1 MLKNKRNL
9 IIIAVLSLITGMVT
23 AAVFVNK
30 NLKVVYTY
38 PKDNE
43 EQVPVNTVIE
53 IQFDKNI
60 SLSQWTVSSSPIF
73 EFNLKAENNKLTVSP
88 KNNLKKDTP
97 YKVEFTNKV
106 YSNFYYTLSFKTS
119 SADILPSVSPVPT
132 LPYKPDDP
140 DFYYETKA
148 LIDKNYPLF
157 DYVPYKT
164 TDFSVDYLK
173 PNVLEV
179 ILINDTPEVRQE
191 ISHWIKSKGVDP
203 ATQQIIWK
211 KK

>member
-1 MLKNKRNL
+1 MLKNKRNI
-9 IIIAVLSLITGMVT
+9 IIIAVLFLIAGLIIT
-23 AAVFVNK
+23 AIFVNK

-43 EQVPVNTVIE
+43 DQVLINIDIE
-53 IQFDKNI
+53 FWFDKNTV
-60 SLSQWTVSSSPIF
+60 LSGWIITPYPNF
-73 EFNLKAENNKLTVSP
+73 DFTAKTENNKLIISP
-88 KNNLKKDTP
+88 KNNLNKDIF
-97 YKVEFTNKV
+97 YKVELKNKV
-106 YSNFYYTLSFKTS
+106 YSDFYYILTFKTS
-119 SADILPSVSPVPT
+119 SSDILPSISAIPT

-191 ISHWIKSKGVDP
+191 IPHWIKSKGVDP
-203 ATQQIIWK
+203 ASQQIIWK